1 MNWKQLDPEKRVSQ
15 STGVCMGKDN
25 PAWPQCYMPP
35 LRTAAGD
42 ICIMMYAECQEK
54 ELDTHTD

>member
-1 MNWKQLDPEKRVSQ
+1 ME
-15 STGVCMGKDN
+15 KDN

-42 ICIMMYAECQEK
+42 ICIMMYTEWQEK